1 MNHMYENAPRP
12 YGVEGVK
19 SLKEGSYH
27 STTRHA
33 YDYVTVATWEA
44 AL

>member
-1 MNHMYENAPRP
+1 MYGNAPRP

-19 SLKEGSYH
+19 DLKVGGYN

-33 YDYVTVATWEA
+33 CGYVTVATWEA

>member
-1 MNHMYENAPRP
+1 MYENAPRP

-19 SLKEGSYH
+19 SLKVGGYH

-33 YDYVTVATWEA
+33 YVTRWGVSI
-44 AL
+44 